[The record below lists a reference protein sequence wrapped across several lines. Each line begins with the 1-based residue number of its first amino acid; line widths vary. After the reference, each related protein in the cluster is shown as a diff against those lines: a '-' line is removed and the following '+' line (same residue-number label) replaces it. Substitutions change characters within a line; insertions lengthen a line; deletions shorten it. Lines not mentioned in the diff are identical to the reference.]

1 MFPKDFSQV
10 SNNQFTWIKTWKK
23 NPWELHTNTFMVL
36 LYLRTIYL
44 RTFLG
49 PTIKEI
55 LYPNWRVIVIFL
67 PLCFH
72 EILNGMYVGST
83 YFGCINYYVVGSL
96 TFDSMT
102 LKSYFSHFFAFSIF
116 LQWLTLRRVPV
127 WRIRNSSC
135 ACLFSGKWAWGWRP
149 FWCRRD
155 LDNRWTLRVK
165 ISC

>member
-1 MFPKDFSQV
+1 MNTINDFASKIIREFRKSYQM
-10 SNNQFTWIKTWKK
+10 TILIK
-23 NPWELHTNTFMVL
+23 NVL
-36 LYLRTIYL
+36 LSFYLDRIRSMLMFRTHHRWNSISEL
-44 RTFLG
+44 TRA
-49 PTIKEI
+49 
-55 LYPNWRVIVIFL
+55 NN
-67 PLCFH
+67 H
-72 EILNGMYVGST
+72 N
-83 YFGCINYYVVGSL
+83 YFSAPEFSRDFKGL
-96 TFDSMT
+96 TF
-102 LKSYFSHFFAFSIF
+102 FFAFSIF